1 MKKLFINTSAPFKIL
16 VLFCLLAGCSATVPL
31 ASTTQDMAAK
41 AVNVAAD
48 KSAIYVIQ
56 STGYTGEL
64 NFANVDKEE
73 RVALAAETY
82 TVFTVNPGKHTVTL
96 DGPVNR
102 ERLSLNTEAGNTY
115 FVEMGYGWAGGF
127 GHLKVTASVLNE
139 SEGRELLG
147 RAKLV
152 ASQD

>member
-1 MKKLFINTSAPFKIL
+1 MNTLFKIL

-31 ASTTQDMAAK
+31 ASTTQDMEAKAAK
-41 AVNVAAD
+41 VTAD
-48 KSAIYVIQ
+48 KSTIYVIQ

-102 ERLSLNTEAGNTY
+102 ERVDLNTEAGNIY
-115 FVEMGYGWAGGF
+115 FIEMGYGWAGGF
-127 GHLKVTASVLNE
+127 GHLKVTANVVNE
-139 SEGRELLG
+139 SEGKQLL
-147 RAKLV
+147 AKTKLV
-152 ASQD
+152 ASKD

>member
-1 MKKLFINTSAPFKIL
+1 MKTSTLFRIWTL
-16 VLFCLLAGCSATVPL
+16 CCLYWLSGCSATVPM

-56 STGYTGEL
+56 STAYTGEL
-64 NFANVDKEE
+64 NFASVDKEQ

-82 TVFTVNPGKHTVTL
+82 TVFTVNPGQHTVTL

>member
-1 MKKLFINTSAPFKIL
+1 MMGLR
-16 VLFCLLAGCSATVPL
+16 VLACLCLLSGCSATVPM
-31 ASTTQDMAAK
+31 ASTTQDMEAK
-41 AVNVAAD
+41 AVQVAAD

-64 NFANVDKEE
+64 NFASVDKEE

-102 ERLSLNTEAGNTY
+102 ERVNLNTEAGNTY
-115 FVEMGYGWAGGF
+115 FIEMG
-127 GHLKVTASVLNE
+127 
-139 SEGRELLG
+139 
-147 RAKLV
+147 
-152 ASQD
+152 